1 MIKMNALRYA
11 RFLSIILVLLLT
23 FGVAETISAEEP
35 NVGLLRVASVRYPRQ
50 VAPSAKFSM
59 IIDIE
64 YAIHINGTIKAS
76 LFEGSLKNLGAKLWE
91 SEPIGLAGGGDKI
104 WSVNLTAPSEEQ
116 KWALTIIAYYLEAGK
131 WSYYNEAFS
140 GPGYAEMTLKVARLA
155 ELQVDLGIQNIPV
168 SIDASTNLT
177 STTGQI
183 KLQLP
188 VGKSYHIA
196 IPPAVQFD
204 NSTRVV
210 FAGWQGD
217 LNATQ
222 RTVTVDGDS
231 KIVGFY
237 KRQYLLQMNSIAP
250 GYSNSTWYDAGSKAT
265 LTAKTTIPMSWPLG
279 LLGLS
284 YNFKGW
290 SGAAISDSTQLNI
303 TMNGPKVVT
312 ADFTVDYTPLL
323 IPAIIVAGVL
333 GAVVIFLAK
342 KRIPARSGPV
352 EKEAISEVT
361 SKVCGSCGKP
371 VEDDWTHCIYC
382 GKNLNPAETV

>member
-1 MIKMNALRYA
+1 MNALRYT

-23 FGVAETISAEEP
+23 FGVTETISAEEP

-104 WSVNLTAPSEEQ
+104 WAVNLTAPSGEQ
-116 KWALTIIAYYLEAGK
+116 KWALTVIAYYLEAGK

-210 FAGWQGD
+210 FAGWQGGP
-217 LNATQ
+217 NVTQ

-265 LTAKTTIPMSWPLG
+265 LMAKTTIPMSWPLG

-290 SGAAISDSTQLNI
+290 SSGEFRLHSAQYHHERTEGRDRGLYGGLHTSTDPGNNSGWSLGCRGHLPRQEANPSSIRSSREGSHQRSDIKGLW
-303 TMNGPKVVT
+303 
-312 ADFTVDYTPLL
+312 LL
-323 IPAIIVAGVL
+323 WQTRG
-333 GAVVIFLAK
+333 G
-342 KRIPARSGPV
+342 
-352 EKEAISEVT
+352 
-361 SKVCGSCGKP
+361 
-371 VEDDWTHCIYC
+371 
-382 GKNLNPAETV
+382 